1 MLTLGNMSG
10 YKTVAERAEASFTE
24 KRSEFIGCIAHCS
37 KEEEALAFIEERRKL
52 HRKAT
57 HNCYAYI
64 LRDNNI
70 GRHSDDGEPSGT
82 AGAPMFEVLK
92 KEGLTD
98 VCCVV
103 TRYFGGILLG
113 AGGLVRAYSNGVK
126 IAVDAAKIKIMK
138 PAEKLKIFLDYSLYG
153 KMGAI
158 FSEFEV
164 KTESEDFGAGV
175 EITLFVETEKSDFL
189 RKKVIDA
196 CFGKVEITS
205 LGMYEVDFSGN
216 DQI

>member
-1 MLTLGNMSG
+1 MPGNMSG
-10 YKTVAERAEASFTE
+10 YKTIAARAEASFIE
-24 KRSEFIGCIAHCS
+24 RKSEFIGYISPCQT
-37 KEEEALAFIEERRKL
+37 EAEAFAFIEEIRKL

-113 AGGLVRAYSNGVK
+113 AGGLVRAYSSGVK
-126 IAVDAAKIKIMK
+126 IAVDAARIKIMK
-138 PAEKLKIFLDYSLYG
+138 PAEKLRLSLDYSLYG

-158 FSEFEV
+158 FSDFGV
-164 KTESEDFGAGV
+164 KVEGGEFGAGV
-175 EITLFVETEKSDFL
+175 EIVLFVEEERAGEFREKI
-189 RKKVIDA
+189 VDA
-196 CFGKVEITS
+196 CFGKVEITG
-205 LGMYEVDFSGN
+205 LGTVEVDFS
-216 DQI
+216 D

>member
-1 MLTLGNMSG
+1 MPGNMSG
-10 YKTVAERAEASFTE
+10 YKTIAARAEASFIE
-24 KRSEFIGCIAHCS
+24 RKSEFIGYISPCQTEA
-37 KEEEALAFIEERRKL
+37 EALAFIEEIRKL

-113 AGGLVRAYSNGVK
+113 AGGLVRAYSSGVK
-126 IAVDAAKIKIMK
+126 IAVDAARIKIMK
-138 PAEKLKIFLDYSLYG
+138 PAEKLRLSLDYSLYG

-158 FSEFEV
+158 FSDFGV
-164 KTESEDFGAGV
+164 KVEGEEFGAGV
-175 EITLFVETEKSDFL
+175 EIVLFVEEERAGEFREKI
-189 RKKVIDA
+189 VDA
-196 CFGKVEITS
+196 CLGKVEITG
-205 LGMYEVDFSGN
+205 LGTVEVDFS
-216 DQI
+216 D

>member
-1 MLTLGNMSG
+1 MGEECKTLRN
-10 YKTVAERAEASFTE
+10 RATASFIE
-24 KRSEFIGCIAHCS
+24 KKSEFIGNIAPV
-37 KEEEALAFIEERRKL
+37 KNEEEAIAFIEEIRKQ

-64 LRDNNI
+64 LRENNI

-113 AGGLVRAYSNGVK
+113 AGGLVRAYGNGVK
-126 IAVDAAKIKIMK
+126 IAVDAAEIKLIKI
-138 PAEKLKIFLDYSLYG
+138 ARRIIIKIDYSLYG
-153 KMGAI
+153 KIGALL
-158 FSEFEV
+158 SDYDV
-164 KTESEDFGAGV
+164 RVQNEDFGADIK
-175 EITLFVETEKSDFL
+175 ITLCIYEKSAEKFKEKL
-189 RKKVIDA
+189 IDL
-196 CFGKVEITS
+196 CFGRVLIED
-205 LGMYEVDFSGN
+205 LGEEEFDFGK
-216 DQI
+216 

>member
-1 MLTLGNMSG
+1 MHGKPES
-10 YKTVAERAEASFTE
+10 YKTIAKKAQASFVE
-24 KRSEFIGCIAHCS
+24 KKSEFIGNIAPCTTES
-37 KEEEALAFIEERRKL
+37 EAISFIEEIRKQ

-64 LRDNNI
+64 LRENNI

-113 AGGLVRAYSNGVK
+113 AGGLVRAYSNGVAA
-126 IAVDAAKIKIMK
+126 AVGASRIKEMKSAAKLII
-138 PAEKLKIFLDYSLYG
+138 EVEYSLYG
-153 KMGAI
+153 KLGAI
-158 FSEFEV
+158 FSEFDARIE
-164 KTESEDFGAGV
+164 KEEFAAGV
-175 EITLFVETEKSDFL
+175 EIILFVEEEKAESL
-189 RKKVIDA
+189 KEKVVDA
-196 CFGKVEITS
+196 CFGRVVIKE
-205 LGMYEVDFSGN
+205 LGRIEFDFGKTYS
-216 DQI
+216 